1 MRGNPVEHRNRLD
14 FDTKT
19 HQPRHLKLDPYMPQ
33 ILSGRLIAGSES
45 YAIVVGRFNDLITQR
60 LLDGALDTLRR
71 HGADDSRITVA
82 WVPGSFEIPL
92 AAEAFAKTKKYAAV
106 ICLGAVI
113 QGQTSHH
120 EYINHQ
126 VAAGIMRLSHEYNLP
141 VTFGVLT
148 CQTMEQALDRAG
160 GKAGNKGHEA
170 ALAAIEMV
178 QLLKSISQPG

>member
-1 MRGNPVEHRNRLD
+1 
-14 FDTKT
+14 
-19 HQPRHLKLDPYMPQ
+19 MPQ
-33 ILSGRLIAGSES
+33 VLSGRLIAGNEA
-45 YAIVVGRFNDLITQR
+45 YAIVVARFNDLITQR
-60 LLDGALDTLRR
+60 LLDGAVDTLLR
-71 HGADDSRITVA
+71 HGVNDDQITVA

-92 AAEAFAKTKKYAAV
+92 AADRLAKTGKYAAI

-113 QGQTSHH
+113 QGQTTHH

-126 VAAGIMRLSHEYNLP
+126 VAAAIMELNHQHNLP

-148 CQTMEQALDRAG
+148 CQSMEQALDRAG

-178 QLLKSISQPG
+178 QLLKSISPAK